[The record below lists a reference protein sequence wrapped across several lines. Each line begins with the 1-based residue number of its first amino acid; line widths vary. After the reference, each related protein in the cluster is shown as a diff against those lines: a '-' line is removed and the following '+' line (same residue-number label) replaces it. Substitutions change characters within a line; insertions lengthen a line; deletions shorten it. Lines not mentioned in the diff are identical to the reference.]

1 MFPGEDNDD
10 ERREDYV
17 FPQQMTQQ
25 QTLLLHRLTNH
36 ETAVNWRDRST
47 GKLNIALRL
56 TLRQPLLDN
65 LLCTYP
71 SLSGSSILTYYV
83 QRLSPRQQGQVYYLQ
98 VRLCPSLNKENTIYK
113 VNPEA
118 LHCRLQVFTVKVKT
132 KGRQENEV
140 I

>member
-1 MFPGEDNDD
+1 MTALSPIPEEKVFPGEDNDD

-47 GKLNIALRL
+47 GKLNIALGL

-71 SLSGSSILTYYV
+71 SLSDSSIQAYYV
-83 QRLSPRQQGQVYYLQ
+83 QGPSPRQQGQVYYVQ
-98 VRLCPSLNKENTIYK
+98 VRLRPSLTRRI
-113 VNPEA
+113 
-118 LHCRLQVFTVKVKT
+118 LFT
-132 KGRQENEV
+132 R
-140 I
+140 